1 MIERGQSPTFSVT
14 PKPKWQ
20 IIHAHSLSG
29 RFSTP
34 VRPEIHAQGKRL
46 GPLPPLS
53 LSVTFGEHFLPYLLQ
68 IEMFRR
74 DPGLRLIL

>member
-1 MIERGQSPTFSVT
+1 M
-14 PKPKWQ
+14 
-20 IIHAHSLSG
+20 L
-29 RFSTP
+29 

-53 LSVTFGEHFLPYLLQ
+53 LSVTFREHFLPYLLQ